1 MTGLVEVL
9 LLVLTGQHIRRA
21 VGLVSWSVSKLARK
35 AEPIADNAI
44 ANIAI
49 ATLTLTRLVGGDE
62 VGVVDRGQ
70 RLHVLHQRLQL
81 LLQPEVEH
89 LQGSDN

>member
-1 MTGLVEVL
+1 M
-9 LLVLTGQHIRRA
+9 A
-21 VGLVSWSVSKLARK
+21 S
-35 AEPIADNAI
+35 
-44 ANIAI
+44 IAI
-49 ATLTLTRLVGGDE
+49 ATLTLPLPLTRLVGGDE

-89 LQGSDN
+89 LQGG